1 MNDCQGAMEP
11 VRVEVRGQKYWIHH
25 TCLGCGLQARVRSR
39 PEDSFEALLK
49 ISARSAGSR

>member
-11 VRVEVRGQKYWIHH
+11 VRVEVRAQEYWIHH
-25 TCLGCGLQARVRSR
+25 TCLACGLQARVRSR